1 MYNIK
6 QKLLV
11 TSLVCGS
18 VILNS
23 NFAMAQETE
32 QVPTFQLQEM
42 VVTATKTLK
51 ELKETPA
58 SVDVVTAQDIQE
70 RNVKSVPE
78 ALQQLPGVYMSQ
90 VAQGGIQIRGF
101 ESDNILILLDGMPMN
116 TTYNNNMEWE
126 MLPIENIE
134 RIEVVKGA
142 GSSLYGGRAV
152 GAVVNIITKDQTMAK
167 GESKIN
173 AVLDYG
179 SNNTWKKAVYANM
192 QVDEKLSVGLG
203 YENRKSDGFKGY
215 YYTGSAKKG
224 TANIKPDNIPP
235 QLSTGKYLLGGRG
248 EKQWE
253 NENISAHI
261 KYDFDEDKS
270 LKYNYIHTESEYSY
284 KNPFSTI
291 TVNGKPIFGEKVDIG
306 NGLILSPSIS
316 SYLGYDGKKESD
328 LHVLNYVDE
337 ANKFS
342 ANFGYLDMKKNGY
355 SNASG
360 AKNINWNGE
369 GTDSYY
375 PGKTYNFDFQKVWED
390 IGKHNILVGGS
401 YKQESFDQDRIYLN
415 NWRDHGSVNTNWGN
429 NGLYEKHGGKAKN
442 IALFIQDEYQISDPL
457 TMYLG
462 VRWDHFEKTDGY
474 SIYYDKKTGAVTRS
488 LNYDSAT
495 YDEISP
501 KISLNYQADEDTNYY
516 VSYGHSFN
524 PPPLYQVYRDGGG
537 DMGGVIAN
545 PDLDPE
551 TSNTFEIGMKKQ
563 LSEKTNIGLSLYQVK
578 TDDKILYTTHYKPGT
593 NKAEYKQY
601 ENYGTEKRR
610 GIEFE
615 ANHQFD
621 DNWSAYF
628 NYAWQSGKVEQSKV
642 AGTNLKDVN
651 SNDYG
656 IPKHLM
662 HAGFNYKQDKWNA
675 LLDCQYVSA
684 RQAPDDVTG
693 EYGAEDP
700 YFIVNTAINYQLS
713 DSTSVQFAINNIFDR
728 EFYSSEATSGRTY
741 SVGVRYN
748 F

>member
-126 MLPIENIE
+126 MLPVENIE

-152 GAVVNIITKDQTMAK
+152 GAVVNIITKDQTMVK

-215 YYTGSAKKG
+215 YYTGNAKKG
-224 TANIKPDNIPP
+224 TSNIKPDNIPP

-306 NGLILSPSIS
+306 NGLILSPSI
-316 SYLGYDGKKESD
+316 LVI
-328 LHVLNYVDE
+328 LVMT
-337 ANKFS
+337 A
-342 ANFGYLDMKKNGY
+342 KKN
-355 SNASG
+355 
-360 AKNINWNGE
+360 
-369 GTDSYY
+369 
-375 PGKTYNFDFQKVWED
+375 
-390 IGKHNILVGGS
+390 L
-401 YKQESFDQDRIYLN
+401 IY
-415 NWRDHGSVNTNWGN
+415 
-429 NGLYEKHGGKAKN
+429 
-442 IALFIQDEYQISDPL
+442 
-457 TMYLG
+457 MY
-462 VRWDHFEKTDGY
+462 
-474 SIYYDKKTGAVTRS
+474 
-488 LNYDSAT
+488 
-495 YDEISP
+495 
-501 KISLNYQADEDTNYY
+501 
-516 VSYGHSFN
+516 
-524 PPPLYQVYRDGGG
+524 
-537 DMGGVIAN
+537 
-545 PDLDPE
+545 
-551 TSNTFEIGMKKQ
+551 
-563 LSEKTNIGLSLYQVK
+563 
-578 TDDKILYTTHYKPGT
+578 
-593 NKAEYKQY
+593 
-601 ENYGTEKRR
+601 
-610 GIEFE
+610 
-615 ANHQFD
+615 
-621 DNWSAYF
+621 
-628 NYAWQSGKVEQSKV
+628 
-642 AGTNLKDVN
+642 
-651 SNDYG
+651 
-656 IPKHLM
+656 
-662 HAGFNYKQDKWNA
+662 
-675 LLDCQYVSA
+675 
-684 RQAPDDVTG
+684 
-693 EYGAEDP
+693 
-700 YFIVNTAINYQLS
+700 
-713 DSTSVQFAINNIFDR
+713 
-728 EFYSSEATSGRTY
+728 
-741 SVGVRYN
+741 
-748 F
+748 